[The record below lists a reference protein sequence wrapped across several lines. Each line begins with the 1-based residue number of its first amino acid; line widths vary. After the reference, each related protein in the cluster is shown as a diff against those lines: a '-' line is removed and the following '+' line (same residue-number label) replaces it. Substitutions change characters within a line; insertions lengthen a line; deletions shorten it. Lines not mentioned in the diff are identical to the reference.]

1 MMRSTSKLSNPQ
13 SEVRESDVNRFTTLV
28 LGVVFALFP
37 VLLYL
42 PGSIYLTNTGEF
54 SLRPGDLVLIFLP
67 AFLFSA
73 VIGVGLVS
81 IFPKVTRRHL
91 VALTFAL
98 GLLFWLQGSILV
110 WQYGVFDG
118 RDVQWDEHRINGLID
133 SPFWLLLIAFSLS
146 MPAVFIRLCR
156 PAAIVILGIQT
167 TLLLYGASVDLSKP
181 DDPTVRNFTIDT
193 SQKYAF
199 AENTNVILIVL
210 DAFQSDVFLEIVS
223 DSPEYA
229 APLEGFT
236 YFKNAVA
243 GSNYTE
249 LAIPALLTGEVYDN
263 SIPRDQFLQE
273 AFLRHSIMVQLI
285 RQGFAVDIYP
295 WLGWGN
301 ESIYFDEGIAS
312 NLTRIEGG
320 VATEPTFSEKKAKE
334 ALHLLDLSMFR
345 VAPHYIKPRVYNDN
359 DWLMTYIASFLVPD
373 GVKSVVS
380 TDNLFT
386 IGAMVDRMPAKLPTE
401 RGEKAFKY
409 YHLAGVHS
417 PLSVNEDLQFSN
429 ATIPFSRENYVRQA
443 KANLRYLADFFAKL
457 KAAGI
462 YDKSL
467 ILVIGDHGSG
477 ESPEMYIERPG
488 ASREPFRLNGTKR
501 NFRRDKARAIPL
513 VLIKPINS
521 QGGFRI
527 SEVPVALTSIP
538 ATILSELDL
547 GIRLDQESMFRTE
560 APGDF
565 LRYHSAFGFNPNQ
578 SEYVD
583 DITVYEIDGDSWLNE
598 SWTVH
603 EIRQPGYL
611 P

>member
-1 MMRSTSKLSNPQ
+1 MRSTNNLSNPQ
-13 SEVRESDVNRFTTLV
+13 SEVREREINRFNTLV
-28 LGVVFALFP
+28 LGVVFVLFP

-42 PGSIYLTNTGEF
+42 PGSIYLANTGQF
-54 SLRPGDLVLIFLP
+54 SLRPGDLALIFLP

-73 VIGVGLVS
+73 VIGVGLIS
-81 IFPKVTRRHL
+81 IFPKATRRHL

-98 GLLFWLQGSILV
+98 GLLFWLQGSIFV

-118 RDVQWDEHRINGLID
+118 RDIQWDEHGANGLID
-133 SPFWLLLIAFSLS
+133 SPLWLLLIVFSLS

-156 PAAIVILGIQT
+156 PAAVVIIGIQT

-181 DDPTVRNFTIDT
+181 DDPTVRNFSIDT

-199 AENTNVILIVL
+199 SENINVILIVL

-223 DSPEYA
+223 DGPEYE

-236 YFKNAVA
+236 YFRDAVA

-263 SIPRDQFLQE
+263 SIPREQFVQE
-273 AFLRHSIMVQLI
+273 AYLRHSIMIQLM
-285 RQGFAVDIYP
+285 RHGFVVDIYP

-301 ESIYFDEGIAS
+301 ESIYFDERIAS
-312 NLTRIEGG
+312 NLTRIESSA
-320 VATEPTFSEKKAKE
+320 ATEPTFSEKKAKE
-334 ALHLLDLSMFR
+334 ALHLLDLSLFR
-345 VAPHYIKPRVYNDN
+345 VAPHYLKPGVYNDKK
-359 DWLMTYIASFLVPD
+359 WLMTYIASFLVPE
-373 GVKSVVS
+373 GVKHVVS

-386 IGAMVDRMPAKLPTE
+386 IGAMVDRMPAQLSTK

-429 ATIPFSRENYVRQA
+429 TTIPFSREHYVRQA

-467 ILVIGDHGSG
+467 ILVVGDHGSG

-513 VLIKPINS
+513 VLIKPIRS
-521 QGGFRI
+521 QGSFKI
-527 SEVPVALTSIP
+527 SEVPVALASIP
-538 ATILSELDL
+538 ATILSELGF
-547 GIRLDQESMFRTE
+547 GIGLDQKSMFRTE
-560 APGDF
+560 ESDDF

-603 EIRQPGYL
+603 EIRRPGYL